1 LILFDLVEVV
11 IVCAQRTIGLF
22 VGPTAHRGSPKMFD
36 KSDSAPHEPIERNA
50 DFRKGLPYDMA
61 FPQRTAFIERKV
73 KFGSDVPGTR
83 KLQKGTLI
91 GQIAD
96 DTTNRRPG
104 S

>member
-1 LILFDLVEVV
+1 M
-11 IVCAQRTIGLF
+11 AIGRLTWRPLAALF
-22 VGPTAHRGSPKMFD
+22 VGPIAHRGSPKMFD